1 MSWLV
6 FVLLS
11 IASFVLA
18 LFAPWTWLAAL
29 AALAALLL
37 LFAAAFALLAER
49 VGSAARADSVALYP
63 AAHAQARDRAQ
74 DSAAQEENS
83 QP

>member
-1 MSWLV
+1 MSWLL

-11 IASFVLA
+11 LASFGLA

-49 VGSAARADSVALYP
+49 VGAVSRPEPLAMPP
-63 AAHAQARDRAQ
+63 AAALSPLPDTPGESLSDAR
-74 DSAAQEENS
+74 
-83 QP
+83 